1 NLKTDSDILYEFT
14 RDVIKESNFPL
25 VYNYNDLYSN
35 DDDLEVKS
43 IRTYYEEMW
52 LKQGLTIKYLKFQ
65 I

>member
-1 NLKTDSDILYEFT
+1 M
-14 RDVIKESNFPL
+14 
-25 VYNYNDLYSN
+25 YNYNDLYSN